1 MVHKGNHSFAWEKVN
16 NLKISFFF
24 PVRRK
29 KMKNLREI
37 KKVLLEHKEELMR
50 GYKITEIGIF
60 GSFVRGEQKK
70 KRCRYP
76 CGI

>member
-1 MVHKGNHSFAWEKVN
+1 
-16 NLKISFFF
+16 
-24 PVRRK
+24 
-29 KMKNLREI
+29 MKNLREI